1 MKVVR
6 ITADWYESGNLRFAA
21 GTEYPVDDDTRR
33 QVDLQ
38 NGEIV
43 DAEDFAFADV
53 AAPAPAG
60 KKAKG

>member
-6 ITADWYESGNLRFAA
+6 ITADWYESGIKRYAA
-21 GTEYPVDDDTRR
+21 GAEYPVDDDTRR

-38 NGEIV
+38 NGVIV
-43 DAEDFAFADV
+43 DAEDFAFTD
-53 AAPAPAG
+53 AAPAPAA